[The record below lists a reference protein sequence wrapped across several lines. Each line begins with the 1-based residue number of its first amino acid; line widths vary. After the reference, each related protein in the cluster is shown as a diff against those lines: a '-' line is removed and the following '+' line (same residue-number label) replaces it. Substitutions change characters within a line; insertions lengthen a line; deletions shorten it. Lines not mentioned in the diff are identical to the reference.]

1 MKKNLIIYFLFWF
14 CSFTVY
20 SQVENAFVIEDSDG
34 FVITDNET
42 LEFDS
47 IEFSDATFNFFVR
60 NLTSDQ
66 IFVKAELTSISGTDG
81 AGMEFCFGEC
91 YFGVSLGLSY
101 PLSSYVSI
109 EPGETQVSSGDHFF
123 NQDQG
128 DGTNPVEYSFRFYMV
143 DQNGD
148 EVVSIPELQ
157 TDYRVNYMYSSTLGI
172 NEYDSSKLKF
182 RFNGNEFIINSNENM
197 YLSMYTIEGK
207 KIFKQNIFIGDNFI
221 NFTSTNNKFL
231 ILNFET
237 EEKIKFSKKILIP

>member
-1 MKKNLIIYFLFWF
+1 MRLLILTLSFLLSINIYA
-14 CSFTVY
+14 
-20 SQVENAFVIEDSDG
+20 QIENAFILEDSDG
-34 FVITDNET
+34 YVIADNEI
-42 LEFDS
+42 LEFNS
-47 IEFSDATFNFFVR
+47 IEFSDASFNFFVR
-60 NLTSDQ
+60 NLTSEQ
-66 IFVKAELTSISGTDG
+66 IFLRAELTSISGTDG

-91 YFGVSLGLSY
+91 YFGVDLFTQY
-101 PLSSYVSI
+101 PLGDYVSI
-109 EPGETQVSSGDHFF
+109 QPGETQVSSGDHFF
-123 NQDQG
+123 NQDPG
-128 DGTNPVEYSFRFYMV
+128 DGTSPVEYSFRFYMV